1 MPASMA
7 NSKSNRGSLL
17 QSFQPVICDGNQVR
31 LLRSGGEYFDA
42 LVVAFEAARTSIGLE
57 TYIFAD
63 DPVALRVA
71 DALVAAAQ
79 RGISVRVVV
88 DGIGTPALS
97 AGIADRFV
105 QAGVEVATYGPVRS
119 RLSLDR
125 EHLRRLHRKLVCVDD
140 AVAFVGGIN
149 LLGDYFDPN
158 HGELEFPRLDYAVR
172 LTGPLVPEVS
182 RALARLWR
190 QVTGQAAL
198 PSQVAST
205 ELQQSS
211 SGPPQHP
218 PPHPPPH
225 PSDPPPPHAP
235 PPHLTPAMSRQASR
249 GLRAGLLLRD
259 NLIHRRSIERAYLK
273 AIGGAKHEVL
283 IANAYFFPGR
293 RFRRAMVE
301 ARRRGVPVRLL
312 LQGRME
318 YTLPHLATQSLYPPL
333 LDAGIEIIEYHRS
346 FLHAKVAVVDD
357 WATVGSSNIDP
368 FSLLLAREANVVV
381 FDAGFAAELRGQLL
395 FAIADGGKPIEREQL
410 ERRSLWQRFKGWVAY
425 RVLRLGV
432 IVSGHGSSY

>member
-1 MPASMA
+1 MARPMP
-7 NSKSNRGSLL
+7 NRGSLL
-17 QSFQPVICDGNQVR
+17 QGLRPVICDGNQVE
-31 LLRSGGEYFDA
+31 LLQSGGEYFDA
-42 LVVAFEAARTSIGLE
+42 LLVAIEAARTSIGLE

-71 DALVAAAQ
+71 GALAAAAL
-79 RGISVRVVV
+79 RGVSVRVVV
-88 DGIGTPALS
+88 DGIGTPVLA
-97 AGIADRFV
+97 AGLADRFA

-125 EHLRRLHRKLVCVDD
+125 EHLRRLHRKLVCIDD

-149 LLGDYFDPN
+149 LLGDQFDPN
-158 HGELEFPRLDYAVR
+158 HGELEYPRLDYAVR

-190 QVTGQAAL
+190 QVTGQAASPAQQPLSEPHSL
-198 PSQVAST
+198 PHSQ
-205 ELQQSS
+205 
-211 SGPPQHP
+211 
-218 PPHPPPH
+218 
-225 PSDPPPPHAP
+225 PSDPS
-235 PPHLTPAMSRQASR
+235 LTPQLTPVMSRPAAR

-259 NLIHRRSIERAYLK
+259 NLVHRRSIERAYLK
-273 AIGGAKHEVL
+273 AIGSAKREVL

-293 RFRRAMVE
+293 RFRRALIE

-312 LQGRME
+312 LQGRIE
-318 YTLPHLATQSLYPPL
+318 YTLPHLATQAMYPPL
-333 LDAGIEIIEYHRS
+333 LAAGIEIVEYHRS

-395 FAIADGGKPIEREQL
+395 AAMADGGKPVEREQL
-410 ERRSLWQRFKGWVAY
+410 QRRSVWQRFKGWVAY
-425 RVLRLGV
+425 RVLRFGV

>member
-1 MPASMA
+1 MD

-17 QSFQPVICDGNQVR
+17 QSFQPVICDGNQLR

-42 LVVAFEAARTSIGLE
+42 LVAAFEAAHTSIGLE

-71 DALVAAAQ
+71 DALVSAAQ
-79 RGISVRVVV
+79 RGVSVRVVV
-88 DGIGTPALS
+88 DGIGTPALA
-97 AGIADRFV
+97 AGLADRFA

-140 AVAFVGGIN
+140 AVAFVGGFN

-158 HGELEFPRLDYAVR
+158 HGELESPRLDYAVR

-190 QVTGQAAL
+190 QVTGQTAL
-198 PSQVAST
+198 PAQVAS
-205 ELQQSS
+205 
-211 SGPPQHP
+211 
-218 PPHPPPH
+218 
-225 PSDPPPPHAP
+225 
-235 PPHLTPAMSRQASR
+235 PPHLAPAMLRQASR

-259 NLIHRRSIERAYLK
+259 NLVHRRSIERAYLK

-333 LDAGIEIIEYHRS
+333 LDAGIEIVEYHRS

-395 FAIADGGKPIEREQL
+395 FAMADGGKPIEREQL

>member
-79 RGISVRVVV
+79 RGVSVRVVV
-88 DGIGTPALS
+88 DGIGTPVLA
-97 AGIADRFV
+97 AGLADRFA
-105 QAGVEVATYGPVRS
+105 QSGVEVATYGPVRS

-140 AVAFVGGIN
+140 AVAFVGGFN

-158 HGELEFPRLDYAVR
+158 HGELESPRLDYAVR

-198 PSQVAST
+198 PAQEMS
-205 ELQQSS
+205 
-211 SGPPQHP
+211 
-218 PPHPPPH
+218 
-225 PSDPPPPHAP
+225 

-259 NLIHRRSIERAYLK
+259 NLVHRRSIERAYLK

-312 LQGRME
+312 LQGRIE

-395 FAIADGGKPIEREQL
+395 IAMADGGKPIEREQL

-425 RVLRLGV
+425 RVLRIGV

>member
-1 MPASMA
+1 MA
-7 NSKSNRGSLL
+7 ISESNQGSLL
-17 QSFQPVICDGNQVR
+17 QSFQPVICDGNQLR

-71 DALVAAAQ
+71 GALIAAAQ
-79 RGISVRVVV
+79 RGVSVRVLV
-88 DGIGTPALS
+88 DGIGTPALA
-97 AGIADRFV
+97 AGLADRFA

-125 EHLRRLHRKLVCVDD
+125 EHLRRLHRKLVCVDN

-149 LLGDYFDPN
+149 LLGDDFDPN
-158 HGELEFPRLDYAVR
+158 HGELESPRLDYAVR

-190 QVTGQAAL
+190 QVTGQVAL
-198 PSQVAST
+198 PAQVAST
-205 ELQQSS
+205 ELQQHSS
-211 SGPPQHP
+211 
-218 PPHPPPH
+218 
-225 PSDPPPPHAP
+225 SDPPPTPSDPLP
-235 PPHLTPAMSRQASR
+235 PRASLPHLTPAMSRQASR

-259 NLIHRRSIERAYLK
+259 NLVHRRSIERAYLK

-381 FDAGFAAELRGQLL
+381 FDAGFAAELRGDLL
-395 FAIADGGKPIEREQL
+395 IAMADGGRPIEREQL
-410 ERRSLWQRFKGWVAY
+410 ERRSLWKRFKGWVAY
-425 RVLRLGV
+425 RVLRFGI

>member
-1 MPASMA
+1 MA
-7 NSKSNRGSLL
+7 
-17 QSFQPVICDGNQVR
+17 
-31 LLRSGGEYFDA
+31 
-42 LVVAFEAARTSIGLE
+42 
-57 TYIFAD
+57 
-63 DPVALRVA
+63 
-71 DALVAAAQ
+71 
-79 RGISVRVVV
+79 
-88 DGIGTPALS
+88 
-97 AGIADRFV
+97 
-105 QAGVEVATYGPVRS
+105 
-119 RLSLDR
+119 
-125 EHLRRLHRKLVCVDD
+125 
-140 AVAFVGGIN
+140 
-149 LLGDYFDPN
+149 
-158 HGELEFPRLDYAVR
+158 
-172 LTGPLVPEVS
+172 
-182 RALARLWR
+182 
-190 QVTGQAAL
+190 
-198 PSQVAST
+198 
-205 ELQQSS
+205 
-211 SGPPQHP
+211 
-218 PPHPPPH
+218 
-225 PSDPPPPHAP
+225 
-235 PPHLTPAMSRQASR
+235 RQASR

-293 RFRRAMVE
+293 RFRRAMIE

-381 FDAGFAAELRGQLL
+381 FDAGFAAELRSQLL
-395 FAIADGGKPIEREQL
+395 VAMADGGRLIEREQL

>member
-1 MPASMA
+1 MARPMP
-7 NSKSNRGSLL
+7 NRGSLL
-17 QSFQPVICDGNQVR
+17 QGLRPVICDGNQVE
-31 LLRSGGEYFDA
+31 LLQSGGEYFDA
-42 LVVAFEAARTSIGLE
+42 LLLAIEAARTSIGLE

-71 DALVAAAQ
+71 VALAAAAQ
-79 RGISVRVVV
+79 RGVSVRLVV
-88 DGIGTPALS
+88 DGIGTPAL
-97 AGIADRFV
+97 GVGLADRFA

-125 EHLRRLHRKLVCVDD
+125 EHLRRLHRKLVCIDD
-140 AVAFVGGIN
+140 EVAFVGGIN
-149 LLGDYFDPN
+149 LLGDQFDPN
-158 HGELEFPRLDYAVR
+158 HGELEYPRLDYAVR

-190 QVTGQAAL
+190 QVTGQAA
-198 PSQVAST
+198 SSAQVASP
-205 ELQQSS
+205 ELQQQSLS
-211 SGPPQHP
+211 EQPQ
-218 PPHPPPH
+218 PHPH
-225 PSDPPPPHAP
+225 PFEPSPPHAL
-235 PPHLTPAMSRQASR
+235 PPHLTPAISRPAGR

-259 NLIHRRSIERAYLK
+259 NLVHRRSIERAYLK
-273 AIGGAKHEVL
+273 AIGSAKREVL

-293 RFRRAMVE
+293 RFRRALIE

-312 LQGRME
+312 LQGRIE
-318 YTLPHLATQSLYPPL
+318 YTLPHLATQAMYPPL
-333 LDAGIEIIEYHRS
+333 LAAGIEIVEYHRS

-381 FDAGFAAELRGQLL
+381 FDAGFAAELRGRLL
-395 FAIADGGKPIEREQL
+395 AAMADGGKPVEREQL
-410 ERRSLWQRFKGWVAY
+410 ERRSIWQRFKGWVAY
-425 RVLRLGV
+425 RVLRFGV

>member
-1 MPASMA
+1 
-7 NSKSNRGSLL
+7 
-17 QSFQPVICDGNQVR
+17 
-31 LLRSGGEYFDA
+31 
-42 LVVAFEAARTSIGLE
+42 
-57 TYIFAD
+57 
-63 DPVALRVA
+63 
-71 DALVAAAQ
+71 
-79 RGISVRVVV
+79 
-88 DGIGTPALS
+88 
-97 AGIADRFV
+97 
-105 QAGVEVATYGPVRS
+105 VRS

-293 RFRRAMVE
+293 RFRRAMIE

-333 LDAGIEIIEYHRS
+333 LDAGIEIIESPPGTAPGRVERS
-346 FLHAKVAVVDD
+346 RNMTRTEPVSASAPSPIYSKRNNSVPPTTSPRPDNRFTSAPIQ
-357 WATVGSSNIDP
+357 TSSPGRRDSDRKIE
-368 FSLLLAREANVVV
+368 FESR
-381 FDAGFAAELRGQLL
+381 ELRG
-395 FAIADGGKPIEREQL
+395 
-410 ERRSLWQRFKGWVAY
+410 
-425 RVLRLGV
+425 
-432 IVSGHGSSY
+432 

>member
-1 MPASMA
+1 MARPMP
-7 NSKSNRGSLL
+7 NRGSLL
-17 QSFQPVICDGNQVR
+17 QGLRPVICDGNQVE
-31 LLRSGGEYFDA
+31 LLQSGGEYFDA
-42 LVVAFEAARTSIGLE
+42 LLVAIEAARTSIGLE

-71 DALVAAAQ
+71 GALAAAAL
-79 RGISVRVVV
+79 RGVSVRVVV
-88 DGIGTPALS
+88 DGIGTPVLA
-97 AGIADRFV
+97 AGLADRFA

-125 EHLRRLHRKLVCVDD
+125 EHLRRLHRKLVCIDD

-149 LLGDYFDPN
+149 LLGDQFDPN
-158 HGELEFPRLDYAVR
+158 HGELEYPRLDYAVR

-190 QVTGQAAL
+190 QVTGQAASPAQQPLSEPHSL
-198 PSQVAST
+198 PHSQ
-205 ELQQSS
+205 
-211 SGPPQHP
+211 
-218 PPHPPPH
+218 
-225 PSDPPPPHAP
+225 PSDPS
-235 PPHLTPAMSRQASR
+235 LTPRLTPVMSRPAAR

-259 NLIHRRSIERAYLK
+259 NLVHRRSIERAYLK
-273 AIGGAKHEVL
+273 AIGSAKREVL

-293 RFRRAMVE
+293 RFRRALIE

-312 LQGRME
+312 LQGRIE
-318 YTLPHLATQSLYPPL
+318 YTLPHLATQAMYPPL
-333 LDAGIEIIEYHRS
+333 LAAGIEIVEYHRS

-395 FAIADGGKPIEREQL
+395 AAMADGGKPVEREQL
-410 ERRSLWQRFKGWVAY
+410 QRRSVWQRFKGWVAY
-425 RVLRLGV
+425 RVLRFGV

>member
-1 MPASMA
+1 MARPMP
-7 NSKSNRGSLL
+7 NRGSLL
-17 QSFQPVICDGNQVR
+17 QGLRPVICDGNQVE
-31 LLRSGGEYFDA
+31 LLQSGGEYFDA
-42 LVVAFEAARTSIGLE
+42 LLVAIEAARTSIGLE

-71 DALVAAAQ
+71 GALAAAAL
-79 RGISVRVVV
+79 RGVSVRVVV
-88 DGIGTPALS
+88 DGIGTPVLA
-97 AGIADRFV
+97 AGLADRFA

-125 EHLRRLHRKLVCVDD
+125 EHLRRLHRKLVCIDD

-149 LLGDYFDPN
+149 LLGDQFDPN
-158 HGELEFPRLDYAVR
+158 HGELEYPRLDYAVR

-190 QVTGQAAL
+190 QVTGQAASPAQQPLSEPHSL
-198 PSQVAST
+198 PHSQ
-205 ELQQSS
+205 
-211 SGPPQHP
+211 
-218 PPHPPPH
+218 
-225 PSDPPPPHAP
+225 PSDPS
-235 PPHLTPAMSRQASR
+235 LTPRLTPSMSRPAAR

-259 NLIHRRSIERAYLK
+259 NLVHRRSIERAYLK
-273 AIGGAKHEVL
+273 AIGSAKREVL

-293 RFRRAMVE
+293 RFRRALIE

-312 LQGRME
+312 LQGRIE
-318 YTLPHLATQSLYPPL
+318 YTLPHLATQAMYPPL
-333 LDAGIEIIEYHRS
+333 LAAGIEIVEYHRS

-395 FAIADGGKPIEREQL
+395 AAMADGGKPVEREQL
-410 ERRSLWQRFKGWVAY
+410 QRRSVWQRFKGWVAY
-425 RVLRLGV
+425 RVLRFGV